1 MSTRRPRKT
10 ANQWEKLVDQQ
21 ISSGMSIAEFCKQ
34 HDVALSTFSKWHR
47 RFKVNT
53 ATAKNAFKQVKT
65 LQPSATPAPASQG
78 SVISVQVGHN
88 ILLTI
93 RSGESLS

>member
-10 ANQWEKLVDQQ
+10 AKQWERLVEQQ
-21 ISSGMSIAEFCKQ
+21 TSSGISIAEFCKQ

-47 RFKVNT
+47 KFKVN
-53 ATAKNAFKQVKT
+53 ASPAKNAFKQVKAP
-65 LQPSATPAPASQG
+65 QPSTTPVPAPQG

-93 RSGESLS
+93 RSGEPLS